1 MHLSLAP
8 QQMTEIEQVSGQLAV
23 ALGAATLS
31 F

>member
-8 QQMTEIEQVSGQLAV
+8 QQMTEMDQVSGQLAV
-23 ALGAATLS
+23 AVGAAAVS